1 MPRLLVAIDGSE
13 VSQRCVEHLLG
24 LLPWFK
30 EPPEIHL
37 LNVQHALR
45 KDVSNFVPA
54 GEVKGYHHDQGM
66 EELAAARARFDAAG
80 IAYTTHIGVGEDV
93 AEIIVHHAR
102 DRGADQIVIGSHGRS
117 AVGNL
122 LLGSVSQEVLKRSP
136 VPVLVVR

>member
-1 MPRLLVAIDGSE
+1 MPKLLVAIDGSE

-30 EPPEIHL
+30 ESPQIHL

-45 KDVSNFVPA
+45 KDVSSFVPA

-66 EELAAARARFDAAG
+66 EELAAARARLDAAG

-93 AEIIVHHAR
+93 AEIILHHAR
-102 DRGADQIVIGSHGRS
+102 DCAADQVVIGSHGRS
-117 AVGNL
+117 AMGGL
-122 LLGSVSQEVLKRSP
+122 LLGSVSHEVLKRSSI
-136 VPVLVVR
+136 PVLVVK